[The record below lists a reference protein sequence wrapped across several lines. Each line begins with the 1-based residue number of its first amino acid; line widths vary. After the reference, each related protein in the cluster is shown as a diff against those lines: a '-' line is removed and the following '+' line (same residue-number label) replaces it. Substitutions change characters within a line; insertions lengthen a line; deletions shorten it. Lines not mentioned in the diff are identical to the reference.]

1 MNIKVSQA
9 KLRILINVITYLLLT
24 ILWSIVTLK
33 MNDYESQNG
42 YFEINALMQFKI
54 LLPVVVFWG
63 RCLLFN
69 EYRLGRKNPL
79 VFLLTLFSVVWST
92 FDKLIGETSVGYRLL
107 IMADILVW
115 AFLIKETLE
124 ALRGMIGY
132 WIDLPKT
139 NYAMINEIWAKI
151 EKDLIKL
158 GIWLTLLVGLSF
170 FYLVSF
176 FIVDALFYSYLFLIP
191 LLGCGLFL
199 YGLLHSKI
207 KIWVRHDLVLI
218 DSELVD
224 QLNWEMAKDDPDL
237 PQITAWFQYLTL
249 IKNYLKQLQRPVLLL
264 KLFLFYL
271 GYSGLIL
278 SLPYFFGRVI
288 EV

>member
-1 MNIKVSQA
+1 MNIKISQT
-9 KLRILINVITYLLLT
+9 KLRIIINAVIYLLLA
-24 ILWSIVTLK
+24 ILWSVVTLK
-33 MNDYESQNG
+33 MNNYESQSG
-42 YFEINALMQFKI
+42 YFEINALMKFKI
-54 LLPVVVFWG
+54 FLPMVVFLG

-79 VFLLTLFSVVWST
+79 VFLMALFLVGWSA
-92 FDKLIGETSVGYRLL
+92 FEKLIDTTNVGYRLI
-107 IMADILVW
+107 IMTDILVW
-115 AFLIKETLE
+115 TFLIKETLE
-124 ALRGMIGY
+124 TIRGMIGY

-158 GIWLTLLVGLSF
+158 GIWLTLLMGLSF

-176 FIVDALFYSYLFLIP
+176 FIVDAIFYSYLFLIP
-191 LLGCGLFL
+191 LLGSGLFL

-218 DSELVD
+218 DSELVE
-224 QLNWEMAKDDPDL
+224 QLNWEMTKDDPDL

-249 IKNYLKQLQRPVLLL
+249 VRNYLNQLQRPVLLL

-271 GYSGLIL
+271 GYSGLVL